1 MASGALN
8 KSECEN
14 LLFFFV
20 CTTAISLSDLSQH
33 ERERKRVS
41 KKEIR
46 VQLSE
51 QHIPQALKSYDF
63 INENRNRRNL
73 CKIPGVNITVS
84 TGIIGNYT
92 FWNVEWNEKKRPIDY
107 SARLM
112 VGDIIWGSS
121 GKNAKLFRLL
131 SQSKTKTDQEFL
143 HYVKRRRS
151 L

>member
-1 MASGALN
+1 MREPS
-8 KSECEN
+8 
-14 LLFFFV
+14 FFFV

-33 ERERKRVS
+33 EREKKRVS

-46 VQLSE
+46 VQLSA

-92 FWNVEWNEKKRPIDY
+92 F
-107 SARLM
+107 
-112 VGDIIWGSS
+112 
-121 GKNAKLFRLL
+121 
-131 SQSKTKTDQEFL
+131 
-143 HYVKRRRS
+143 
-151 L
+151 